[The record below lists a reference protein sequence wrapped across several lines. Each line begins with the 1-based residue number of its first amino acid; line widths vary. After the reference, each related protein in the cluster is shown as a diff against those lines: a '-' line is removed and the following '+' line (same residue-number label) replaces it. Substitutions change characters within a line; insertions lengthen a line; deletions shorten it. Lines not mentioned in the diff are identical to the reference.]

1 MTQDRKIDIVP
12 VEGYDPKN
20 YPYKHGIDITLND
33 VISQKIVEQISN
45 LILSGYTDSTI
56 KNKLYEAYKVNSY
69 QAQTIINKAHKYL
82 SDYTEEQEKNL
93 LHKQNS
99 RLFGLY
105 RAAMNKGDNK
115 TALQVLQEISKL
127 NKLYTQR
134 IEISSNVYTLDLGF
148 ETKEIKN
155 DNTEQDN

>member
-20 YPYKHGIDITLND
+20 YPYKQGIDATGND
-33 VISQKIVEQISN
+33 ILSQKVIEQISN
-45 LILSGYTDSTI
+45 LILAGYTDATI
-56 KNKLYEAYKVNSY
+56 KNKLWEVYGVNSY
-69 QAQTIINKAHKYL
+69 QVKFMIGKAHKYL

-127 NKLYTQR
+127 NKLYVQK
-134 IEISSNVYTLDLGF
+134 IEISNDSFVLDLGL
-148 ETKEIKN
+148 TDKTNIN
-155 DNTEQDN
+155 NEQDNQ

>member
-1 MTQDRKIDIVP
+1 MTQDRKIDIIP
-12 VEGYDPKN
+12 IEGYDPKN
-20 YPYKHGIDITLND
+20 YSYKHGIDITGND
-33 VISQKIVEQISN
+33 VISQKVIEQISN

-115 TALQVLQEISKL
+115 TALQVLAEINKL
-127 NKLYTQR
+127 NKLYVQK
-134 IEISSNVYTLDLGF
+134 IEISNDSFTLDLGLTDKQTTNN
-148 ETKEIKN
+148 E
-155 DNTEQDN
+155 

>member
-1 MTQDRKIDIVP
+1 MAQDRKIDIVP
-12 VEGYDPKN
+12 IEGYDPKN

-33 VISQKIVEQISN
+33 VISQKIVSQISD
-45 LILSGYTDSTI
+45 LILCGYTDSTI

-93 LHKQNS
+93 LNKQNS

-115 TALQVLQEISKL
+115 TALQVLQEINKL
-127 NKLYTQR
+127 NRLYVNK
-134 IEISSNVYTLDLGF
+134 IEISSDTFVLDLGISDK
-148 ETKEIKN
+148 T
-155 DNTEQDN
+155 NTNNEQDNQ

>member
-1 MTQDRKIDIVP
+1 MQDRKIDIIP
-12 VEGYDPKN
+12 IEGYDPKN
-20 YPYKHGIDITLND
+20 YSYKHGIDITLND
-33 VISQKIVEQISN
+33 VISQKVVSQISD
-45 LILSGYTDSTI
+45 LILCGYTDSTI

-115 TALQVLQEISKL
+115 TALSILQEINKL
-127 NKLYTQR
+127 NRLYVNK
-134 IEISSNVYTLDLGF
+134 IEISSDTCVLDLGLSDT
-148 ETKEIKN
+148 TKK
-155 DNTEQDN
+155 DNEQDNQ

>member
-12 VEGYDPKN
+12 IEGYNPKN
-20 YPYKHGIDITLND
+20 YPYKQGIDATGND
-33 VISQKIVEQISN
+33 ILSQKVIEQISN
-45 LILSGYTDSTI
+45 LILSGYTDATI
-56 KNKLYEAYKVNSY
+56 KNKLWETYGVNSY
-69 QAQTIINKAHKYL
+69 QVKFMIGKAHKYL

-115 TALQVLQEISKL
+115 TALQVLQEINKL
-127 NKLYTQR
+127 NRLYVNK
-134 IEISSNVYTLDLGF
+134 IEISSDTFVLDLGLSDK
-148 ETKEIKN
+148 TN
-155 DNTEQDN
+155 NNNEQDSQ

>member
-45 LILSGYTDSTI
+45 LILSGYTDATI
-56 KNKLYEAYKVNSY
+56 KNKIYEAYKVNSY

-105 RAAMNKGDNK
+105 RAAMNKGDQK
-115 TALQVLQEISKL
+115 TSLEVLKEINKL
-127 NKLYTQR
+127 NHLYVNK
-134 IEISSNVYTLDLGF
+134 IEISSDTFVLDLGLSDKQ
-148 ETKEIKN
+148 TTN
-155 DNTEQDN
+155 DGQDN

>member
-1 MTQDRKIDIVP
+1 MAQDRKIDIVP
-12 VEGYDPKN
+12 IEGYDPKN

-105 RAAMNKGDNK
+105 RSAMNKGDNK
-115 TALQVLQEISKL
+115 TSLEVLKEINKL
-127 NKLYTQR
+127 NRLYVNK
-134 IEISSNVYTLDLGF
+134 IEISSDTFVLDLGL
-148 ETKEIKN
+148 TDKTN
-155 DNTEQDN
+155 NNNEQDNQ

>member
-12 VEGYDPKN
+12 IEGYDPKN

-33 VISQKIVEQISN
+33 VISQKVVSQISD
-45 LILSGYTDSTI
+45 LILCGYTDSTI

-82 SDYTEEQEKNL
+82 SDFTEEQEKNL

-115 TALQVLQEISKL
+115 TALEVLKEVNKL
-127 NKLYTQR
+127 NRLYVNK
-134 IEISSNVYTLDLGF
+134 IEISSDVYTLDLGL
-148 ETKEIKN
+148 TDKTNITN
-155 DNTEQDN
+155 EQDNQ

>member
-1 MTQDRKIDIVP
+1 MAQDRKIDIIAI
-12 VEGYDPKN
+12 EGYDPKN
-20 YPYKHGIDITLND
+20 YPYKQGIDATGND
-33 VISQKIVEQISN
+33 ILSQKVIEQISN
-45 LILSGYTDSTI
+45 LILAGYTDATI
-56 KNKLYEAYKVNSY
+56 KNKLWEVYGVNSY
-69 QAQTIINKAHKYL
+69 QVKFMIGKAHKYL

-127 NKLYTQR
+127 NKLYVQK
-134 IEISSNVYTLDLGF
+134 IEISNDSFVLDLGL
-148 ETKEIKN
+148 TDKTNIN
-155 DNTEQDN
+155 NEQDNQ

>member
-1 MTQDRKIDIVP
+1 MTQDRKIDIIP

-33 VISQKIVEQISN
+33 VISQKVVSQISD
-45 LILSGYTDSTI
+45 LILCGYTDTTV

-115 TALQVLQEISKL
+115 TALQVLQEINKL
-127 NKLYTQR
+127 NKLYVNK
-134 IEISSNVYTLDLGF
+134 IEISSDTFVLDLGL
-148 ETKEIKN
+148 TDKT
-155 DNTEQDN
+155 NTTNE

>member
-1 MTQDRKIDIVP
+1 MAQDRKIDIVP
-12 VEGYDPKN
+12 IEGYDPKN
-20 YPYKHGIDITLND
+20 YPYKQGIDATGND
-33 VISQKIVEQISN
+33 ILSQKVIEQISN

-56 KNKLYEAYKVNSY
+56 KNKLWEVYGVNSY
-69 QAQTIINKAHKYL
+69 QVKFMIGKAHKYL

-115 TALQVLQEISKL
+115 TALQVLAEINKL
-127 NKLYTQR
+127 NKLYVQK
-134 IEISSNVYTLDLGF
+134 IEISNDSFVLDLGLSDK
-148 ETKEIKN
+148 TN
-155 DNTEQDN
+155 NSNEQDNQ

>member
-1 MTQDRKIDIVP
+1 MAQDRKIDIVP
-12 VEGYDPKN
+12 IEGYDPKN
-20 YPYKHGIDITLND
+20 YSYKHGIDITLND
-33 VISQKIVEQISN
+33 VISLKIVSQISD
-45 LILSGYTDSTI
+45 LILCGYTDSTI

-115 TALQVLQEISKL
+115 AALQVLQEINKL
-127 NKLYTQR
+127 NRLYVNK
-134 IEISSNVYTLDLGF
+134 IEISSDTFTLDLGLSD
-148 ETKEIKN
+148 TIKKS
-155 DNTEQDN
+155 DE

>member
-1 MTQDRKIDIVP
+1 MTQDRKIDIIP
-12 VEGYDPKN
+12 IEGYDPKN
-20 YPYKHGIDITLND
+20 YPYKQGIDATGND
-33 VISQKIVEQISN
+33 VISQKVIEQISN
-45 LILSGYTDSTI
+45 LILSGYTDATI
-56 KNKLYEAYKVNSY
+56 KNKLWEVYGVNSY
-69 QAQTIINKAHKYL
+69 QVKFMIGKAHKYL

-127 NKLYTQR
+127 NKLYVQK
-134 IEISSNVYTLDLGF
+134 IEISNDSFVLDLGISDKQ
-148 ETKEIKN
+148 TTN
-155 DNTEQDN
+155 NEQDNQ

>member
-12 VEGYDPKN
+12 IEGYDPKN
-20 YPYKHGIDITLND
+20 YPYKQGIDATGND
-33 VISQKIVEQISN
+33 ILSQKVIEQISN
-45 LILSGYTDSTI
+45 LILSGYTDATI
-56 KNKLYEAYKVNSY
+56 KNKLWEVYGVNSY
-69 QAQTIINKAHKYL
+69 QVKFMIGKAHKYL

-115 TALQVLQEISKL
+115 TALQVLQEINKL
-127 NKLYTQR
+127 NRLYVNK
-134 IEISSNVYTLDLGF
+134 IEISSDTFVLDLGLSDK
-148 ETKEIKN
+148 TNITN
-155 DNTEQDN
+155 EQDNQ

>member
-12 VEGYDPKN
+12 IEGYDPKN

-33 VISQKIVEQISN
+33 VISQKVVSQISD
-45 LILSGYTDSTI
+45 LILCGYTDSTI

-115 TALQVLQEISKL
+115 TALSILQEINKL
-127 NKLYTQR
+127 NRLYVNK
-134 IEISSNVYTLDLGF
+134 IEISSDAFVLDLGLSDKQN
-148 ETKEIKN
+148 TN
-155 DNTEQDN
+155 DEQGNQ

>member
-1 MTQDRKIDIVP
+1 MAQDRKIDIVP
-12 VEGYDPKN
+12 IEGYDPKN
-20 YPYKHGIDITLND
+20 YSYKHGIDITLND
-33 VISQKIVEQISN
+33 VISQKIVSQISD
-45 LILSGYTDSTI
+45 LILCGYTDSTI

-115 TALQVLQEISKL
+115 TALQVLQEINKL
-127 NKLYTQR
+127 NRLYVNK
-134 IEISSNVYTLDLGF
+134 IEISSDTFTLDLGL
-148 ETKEIKN
+148 TDKINNN
-155 DNTEQDN
+155 DEQDNQ

>member
-1 MTQDRKIDIVP
+1 MQDRKIDIIP
-12 VEGYDPKN
+12 IEGYSPKN
-20 YPYKHGIDITLND
+20 YPYKQGIDITLND
-33 VISQKIVEQISN
+33 VISQKIVEQISS
-45 LILSGYTDSTI
+45 LILSGYTDATI
-56 KNKLYEAYKVNSY
+56 KNKIYEAYKVNSY

-115 TALQVLQEISKL
+115 TALQVLQEINRL
-127 NKLYTQR
+127 NKLYVNK
-134 IEISSNVYTLDLGF
+134 IEISSDTFTLDLGLSDKQ
-148 ETKEIKN
+148 TTN
-155 DNTEQDN
+155 NEQDNQ